1 MSPRGLASIGFR
13 VRSPSSRVLIN
24 TVDIYRGIQ
33 GQDADGGYKLP
44 YASTPT
50 YASIPATVQVGEFI
64 EQFDEQQNRI
74 TQALTYRIMTG
85 QPYVVNARDKIVY
98 VDSNNVTH
106 TLQAQANRDE
116 AGRGG
121 AFTIRATETL

>member
-1 MSPRGLASIGFR
+1 M
-13 VRSPSSRVLIN
+13 RSPSARCLIN
-24 TVDIYRGIQ
+24 TVDIYRGVQ
-33 GQDADGGYKLP
+33 GQDADGGYRLTYP
-44 YASTPT
+44 SVT
-50 YASIPATVQVGEFI
+50 YASVPCTVQVGEFM

-74 TQALTYRIMTG
+74 TQSLAYRIMTG

-98 VDSNNVTH
+98 TDTNGVTH
-106 TLQAQANRDE
+106 ELQAQANRDE

>member
-1 MSPRGLASIGFR
+1 M
-13 VRSPSSRVLIN
+13 RSPSARVLIN
-24 TVDIYRGIQ
+24 TVDIYRGVQ
-33 GQDADGGYKLP
+33 AQDVDGGYKLTYP
-44 YASTPT
+44 SVT
-50 YASIPATVQVGEFI
+50 YAQVPATVQVGEFI

-85 QPYVVNARDKIVY
+85 IPCVVHARDKIVY
-98 VDSNNVTH
+98 TDFNGVTH

>member
-1 MSPRGLASIGFR
+1 M
-13 VRSPSSRVLIN
+13 RSPSARCLDSTI
-24 TVDIYRGIQ
+24 DHYAGIH
-33 GQDADGGYKLP
+33 GQDADGGYRIT

-50 YASIPATVQVGEFI
+50 NAAEPATVQAKEII

-74 TQALTYRIMTG
+74 TQSIVYGIMTG
-85 QPYVVNARDKIVY
+85 RAIQVSARDKIVW
-98 VDSNNVTH
+98 VDKAKVTH

>member
-1 MSPRGLASIGFR
+1 M
-13 VRSPSSRVLIN
+13 
-24 TVDIYRGIQ
+24 DIYRGIQ
-33 GQDADGGYKLP
+33 GQDADGGYRLT
-44 YASTPT
+44 YASAPT
-50 YASIPATVQVGEFI
+50 YANVPATVQVGEFV

-74 TQALTYRIMTG
+74 TQALVYRIMTG
-85 QPYVVNARDKIVY
+85 GACVVNARDKIVY
-98 VDSNNVTH
+98 TDFNGVTH

>member
-1 MSPRGLASIGFR
+1 M
-13 VRSPSSRVLIN
+13 RSPSARCLIN
-24 TVDIYRGIQ
+24 VVDIYRGIE
-33 GQDADGGYKLP
+33 GQDADGGYRLTF
-44 YASTPT
+44 AARPT
-50 YASIPATVQVGEFI
+50 YAGVPATVQVGEFI

-74 TQALTYRIMTG
+74 TQALVYRIMTG
-85 QPYVVNARDKIVY
+85 IPCVVNARDKIVY
-98 VDSNNVTH
+98 IDSNNVQH